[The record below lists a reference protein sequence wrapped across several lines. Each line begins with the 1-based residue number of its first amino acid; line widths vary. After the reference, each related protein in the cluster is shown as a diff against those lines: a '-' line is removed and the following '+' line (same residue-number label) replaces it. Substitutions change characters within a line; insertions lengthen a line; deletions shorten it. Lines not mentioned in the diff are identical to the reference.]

1 MQKTLGEKLRT
12 LRQSRN
18 YTQQQI
24 SRILF
29 IGRAAYSN
37 YENDKRLPSY
47 DCIAA
52 IADFY
57 EVKLDYLIRS
67 DFSGNPKRTSDA
79 ENNILNAFR
88 LLDSSAQKELW
99 EYLQFRLKKQQLK
112 YT

>member
-1 MQKTLGEKLRT
+1 MPKTLGEKLRA
-12 LRQSRN
+12 LRRSHN

-47 DCIAA
+47 ECLAA

-57 EVKLDYLIRS
+57 DVKIDYLIRA
-67 DFSGNPKRTSDA
+67 DFSGNPRRTSDT
-79 ENNILNAFR
+79 EDNILTAFR
-88 LLDSSAQKELW
+88 LLDASTQKELW
-99 EYLQFRLKKQQLK
+99 EYLQFRLKKQQRK
-112 YT
+112 YV